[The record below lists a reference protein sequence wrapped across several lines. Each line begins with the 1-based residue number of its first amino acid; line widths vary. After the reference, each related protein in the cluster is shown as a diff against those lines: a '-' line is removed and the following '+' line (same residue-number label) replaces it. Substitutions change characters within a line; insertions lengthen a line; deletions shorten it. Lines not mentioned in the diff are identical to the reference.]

1 MRCYQAN
8 VIGEEI
14 LDYDLPVG
22 GDPEQIGES
31 GVIAL
36 YGGYDGATVLVGAI
50 NEEDAVEQ
58 IEKAFAPDMVT
69 IDDLQTLSDEQ
80 AGLDE
85 IAHVCSGFRRPKT
98 VAQMRQAVW
107 MALELATE
115 DDADFRMTRERSET
129 DKIWVHV
136 DGKSFLVS
144 VEDVS

>member
-58 IEKAFAPDMVT
+58 IEKAFAPDIVT
-69 IDDLQTLSDEQ
+69 IDDLQNLWDEK
-80 AGLDE
+80 AGLE
-85 IAHVCSGFRRPKT
+85 QIEHVCSGFTRPRT
-98 VAQMRQAVW
+98 VQQMRQTVW
-107 MALELATE
+107 NALELRTE
-115 DDADFRMTRERSET
+115 DVVDFRMSTEPSEP
-129 DKIWVHV
+129 DKLWVHV
-136 DGKSFLVS
+136 GSKVFLIS
-144 VEDVS
+144 VEDAS